1 MSSSIFSSETVRR
14 YGALPR
20 KERFWHAAIAGAAA
34 IAVLVCREIPPRLY
48 GTSGCRGGSI
58 GSTAVASLSDRTE
71 LLFGGSSHV
80 LFGVR
85 PQRFTVPAMNL
96 AGTWLDY
103 TCIRA
108 VIAKHLHRVPNLKV
122 AVIEYDELPYVS
134 DLVPAMLATRDVRP
148 LQELGLSPAE
158 FPTAGAAQT
167 VEVFATY
174 FMFPFTGLPRVTPRA
189 WVDRDKTC
197 SPLYHPPR
205 GFAPGYYYTDGVTP
219 KNFDAGAVFGAL
231 ARASRKANVVR
242 RNEAAL
248 TETIALLRSR
258 GTAVVLLRLPH
269 ARGYV
274 PQRPPIVSARFGELQ
289 RIALA
294 ASRADAGIAVW
305 DFAEH
310 PAFAPADF
318 CDNNHLNAA
327 GADKLAKLL
336 DAPLR
341 ALASKPV
348 AEVR

>member
-20 KERFWHAAIAGAAA
+20 KERFWHAAIAVAAA

-48 GTSGCRGGSI
+48 GTSGCRGGSL

-71 LLFGGSSHV
+71 VLFAGSSHV

-85 PQRFTVPAMNL
+85 PQRFTVHAMNL

-108 VIAKHLHRVPNLKV
+108 IVARHLHRVPNLKV

-134 DLVPAMLATRDVRP
+134 DLVPAIVATRDVRP

-158 FPTAGAAQT
+158 FPTAGATQAG
-167 VEVFATY
+167 EVFATS
-174 FMFPFTGLPRVTPRA
+174 FMFPFTSLPRVTPLA
-189 WVDRDKTC
+189 WRNRDKSC

-219 KNFDAGAVFGAL
+219 KNFNAGAVFNAL
-231 ARASRKANVVR
+231 AKASEKVNVVR
-242 RNEAAL
+242 RNAAAL
-248 TETIALLRSR
+248 TATIALLRSR

-269 ARGYV
+269 ARDYV
-274 PQRPPIVSARFGELQ
+274 TQRPPIVSARFRELQ
-289 RIALA
+289 RIAIA
-294 ASRADAGIAVW
+294 ASRSDAGIAVW
-305 DFAEH
+305 DLGED

-341 ALASKPV
+341 ALASKTV